1 MLQKQE
7 NKQLQDLAYKSILA
21 YEALEKKFE
30 IEMVALKRTYDNDLD
45 SLIRQQKQYVEK
57 AEQQQE
63 VDLKVATKK
72 IKQDQEREVK
82 QFRES
87 LKNEQKWLKQE
98 TDVLPKDKRKD
109 EYRVRKEKLDL
120 NQVERE
126 RKFSDS
132 LNKNFEVTIARLN
145 QSHREKLAL
154 MERQFLQ
161 QKQQLLRAREAAI
174 WELEERHIYDKN
186 NLLKKQ
192 LNDSFFLQRHQML
205 VRHEKVCINRTML
218 HLCILIW

>member
-7 NKQLQDLAYKSILA
+7 NKQIQDLAMKSMFA

-30 IEMVALKRTYDNDLD
+30 IEMATLRRTYDNDRDAL
-45 SLIRQQKQYVEK
+45 LRQQKQYVEK

-63 VDLKVATKK
+63 IDLRVTTKR
-72 IKQDQEREVK
+72 IKQEQEREMK
-82 QFRES
+82 QFKET

-98 TDVLPKDKRKD
+98 IDALSKDKRKD
-109 EYRVRKEKLDL
+109 EYRIRKEKLDL
-120 NQVERE
+120 NHIERE
-126 RKFSDS
+126 KKFNES
-132 LNKNFEVTIARLN
+132 LLKNFDTTITRLN
-145 QSHREKLAL
+145 QSHREKLAHL
-154 MERQFLQ
+154 ERQFLQ
-161 QKQQLLRAREAAI
+161 QKQQLMRGKEAAI

-205 VRHEKVCINRTML
+205 VRHEKVIFY
-218 HLCILIW
+218 

>member
-21 YEALEKKFE
+21 YEAVEKKFE
-30 IEMVALKRTYDNDLD
+30 VEMAALKRTYDNDLD

-63 VDLKVATKK
+63 IDLKLATKR
-72 IKQDQEREVK
+72 IKQEQEREIK
-82 QFRES
+82 QFRDS

-98 TDVLPKDKRKD
+98 TEVLPKDKRKD
-109 EYRVRKEKLDL
+109 EYRVRKEKLDI
-120 NQVERE
+120 NQTERE
-126 RKFSDS
+126 RKFSES
-132 LNKNFEVTIARLN
+132 LNKNFESTIARLN

-205 VRHEKVCINRTML
+205 VRHEKVLYLTL
-218 HLCILIW
+218 LFDFLSHSH